1 METKERMTIKQV
13 ADMLHLSKN
22 TVKYRMK
29 KLPDDT
35 IIREDGVIYIS
46 KSGIDLLSKGVSA
59 APIGAADQP
68 VMMSGNDNLSI
79 MIDKLSSEIEFLREQ
94 LKTKDNQIEEL
105 TTSLKA
111 EQTISIQY
119 VGLLRQKEET
129 ILKLEAEQSKKSKGW
144 FSFFRKNASA

>member
-13 ADMLHLSKN
+13 ADMLNLSKN

-35 IIREDGVIYIS
+35 IVRENGVIYIL
-46 KSGIDLLSKGVSA
+46 KAGIDLLSVGSSA
-59 APIGAADQP
+59 ASGSETEP
-68 VMMSGNDNLSI
+68 VIMSGNDNLSI